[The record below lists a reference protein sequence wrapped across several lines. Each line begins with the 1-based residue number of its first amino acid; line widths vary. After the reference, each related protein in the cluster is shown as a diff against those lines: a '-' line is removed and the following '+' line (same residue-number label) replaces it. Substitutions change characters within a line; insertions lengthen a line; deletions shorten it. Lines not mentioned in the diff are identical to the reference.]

1 MIIFHAKDWIRTR
14 DLQITKQPPY
24 HLCYLAYLKQ
34 LWENYQLVLFFY
46 QVALLNSSGEINFRA
61 ELTIMNLDEEDEK
74 NEYHLVNYFFFL
86 K

>member
-1 MIIFHAKDWIRTR
+1 MSYTKHLSDKFILKTGGSVNQSGDYEKIIN
-14 DLQITKQPPY
+14 LS
-24 HLCYLAYLKQ
+24 C
-34 LWENYQLVLFFY
+34 FFY